1 MELFISILKSV
12 GLLVGSVMV
21 AVNLEIFLLKIAGRL
36 GLRRFYDN
44 SKSQTPTEFVVFFI
58 IIASILI
65 SFRLTGLVYGYFGSG
80 GRVWALAAYLLLD
93 LNNSVLNV
101 LGMTKDAFAKRFAV
115 YSDEMYP
122 VFAARLVGFAAAF
135 ILLMLGLV

>member
-1 MELFISILKSV
+1 MELFISILRSV

-21 AVNLEIFLLKIAGRL
+21 AVNLEIFLLRISGRL
-36 GLRRFYDN
+36 GLRRFYDS
-44 SKSQTPTEFVVFFI
+44 SKSQTPTEFIVFFI

-65 SFRLTGLVYGYFGSG
+65 SFRLTGLVYGYFGAG

-101 LGMTKDAFAKRFAV
+101 LGMAKDAFAKRFAI

-122 VFAARLVGFAAAF
+122 VFAARLVGFIAAF